1 MFSFIK
7 LGHICFKVF
16 LFQNICLTE
25 HFDYLF
31 PPPITIRRALVNLKK
46 RILEAKEKGNHFD
59 NNVDVYVRTHK
70 MQVKLYKLR
79 YVIM

>member
-1 MFSFIK
+1 MTIYS
-7 LGHICFKVF
+7 
-16 LFQNICLTE
+16 
-25 HFDYLF
+25 
-31 PPPITIRRALVNLKK
+31 PPIIIRRAFVNVKK
-46 RILEAKEKGNHFD
+46 RILEAKERGNHFD

>member
-7 LGHICFKVF
+7 LGHICFKFF
-16 LFQNICLTE
+16 LFHNICLTE
-25 HFDYLF
+25 RFDYLS
-31 PPPITIRRALVNLKK
+31 PPIIIRRAL
-46 RILEAKEKGNHFD
+46 EAKERGNHFD